1 MITSAIL
8 WIIYSAVYVLTS
20 PLRLLSDVTTNSN
33 FYSSIISLSEYL
45 ANLNLIIPLSTVI
58 NVLLAILA
66 IEVGIA
72 TYKIIMWVL
81 HRIPGQ

>member
-1 MITSAIL
+1 MITTALL
-8 WIIYSAVYVLTS
+8 WIVYSAVYLLTS
-20 PLRLLSDVTTNSN
+20 PLRLLSDVSVNSN
-33 FYSSIISLSEYL
+33 FGSAITTLTEYL
-45 ANLNLIIPLSTVI
+45 ANLNLIIPLSNVI

-66 IEVGIA
+66 VEIGIA